1 MLKFLQGKKTYLLA
15 ALAAVVILG
24 YQAGYITED
33 TANMLM
39 ALLLPGMAVTLKA
52 GQNRIEEKL

>member
-1 MLKFLQGKKTYLLA
+1 MVKFLQGKKTYILA
-15 ALAAVVILG
+15 ILTTALIFAF
-24 YQAGYITED
+24 QAGYVSED
-33 TANMLM
+33 VANMLI